1 MPSKIGFIGLGIMG
15 KGMLLNLAAK
25 MKADFVVWNRSSAA
39 VEEVMSK
46 YDNISR
52 ADSPKAVVEACDITY
67 CMLSTLEASIA
78 VFDDET
84 NGVLMGVTEGKT
96 IVDCATLTPERMK
109 SVESRI
115 LARGGKFLEAPVSG
129 SKVPAEKGLL
139 IFLCGGEQEVFD
151 KSKEALE
158 AMGKASFLFGTV
170 GKGSQVKLVVNMI
183 MGTMLCAFSEG
194 LGLCEAADLP
204 CDKLLEVLDL
214 GVMSNSMFTL
224 KGSNMINGNY
234 GAHFPLK
241 HAQKDMRFALALS
254 DELGISLPTS
264 AAANE
269 LYKRGRD
276 ENGDDDFCAV
286 HKVVKKKK

>member
-1 MPSKIGFIGLGIMG
+1 
-15 KGMLLNLAAK
+15 
-25 MKADFVVWNRSSAA
+25 
-39 VEEVMSK
+39 
-46 YDNISR
+46 
-52 ADSPKAVVEACDITY
+52 
-67 CMLSTLEASIA
+67 
-78 VFDDET
+78 
-84 NGVLMGVTEGKT
+84 
-96 IVDCATLTPERMK
+96 
-109 SVESRI
+109 
-115 LARGGKFLEAPVSG
+115 
-129 SKVPAEKGLL
+129 
-139 IFLCGGEQEVFD
+139 
-151 KSKEALE
+151 
-158 AMGKASFLFGTV
+158 MGKASFLFGTV